1 MYFYRNLWTCKE
13 GLEEEGSEL
22 VETLSIA
29 AKRRSDAAKKSL
41 DEAALFK
48 NKIET
53 ALAGA
58 KIYKSNLDE
67 YLKLK

>member
-1 MYFYRNLWTCKE
+1 MACKRK
-13 GLEEEGSEL
+13 
-22 VETLSIA
+22 A
-29 AKRRSDAAKKSL
+29 DQAKKTL

>member
-1 MYFYRNLWTCKE
+1 M
-13 GLEEEGSEL
+13 
-22 VETLSIA
+22 SIA
-29 AKRRSDAAKKSL
+29 AKRKSDAAKKSL

-58 KIYKSNLDE
+58 KIYKVNLEE
-67 YLKLK
+67 YLRLK

>member
-1 MYFYRNLWTCKE
+1 M
-13 GLEEEGSEL
+13 
-22 VETLSIA
+22 ETLSIA
-29 AKRRSDAAKKSL
+29 AKRKSDAAKKSL

-58 KIYKSNLDE
+58 KIYKVNLEE
-67 YLKLK
+67 YLRLK

>member
-1 MYFYRNLWTCKE
+1 MCKE
-13 GLEEEGSEL
+13 GLEEEGTEL
-22 VETLSIA
+22 VETLSVA
-29 AKRRSDAAKKSL
+29 AKRRADQAKATL

-58 KIYKSNLDE
+58 KIYKSNLDD
-67 YLKLK
+67 YLRLK